1 MSDGILNAV
10 NLDLIYSV
18 VIIIAFIVG
27 AKLINYILKRLLA
40 LTERTSTKFDNRL
53 IASVR
58 VPIYAALIL
67 AGFNLALNRIT
78 QLQIY
83 SEHLNLGFYVAW
95 VLLGGLIIIRVF
107 DLVLTFFG
115 GIWSKMSGARV
126 DTILSPL
133 LGVGKVLIIFFIAM
147 SILGIWGID
156 IAGFLFGWGLIGFAT
171 VLALMP
177 ILQDI
182 FSGLIV
188 VVARTFKVGDKIQL
202 ASGEICEVVDIK
214 MQNTLL
220 QDLIN
225 KNYLSISNTDLMKS
239 KFTLLPESKLR
250 LTIPF
255 KVDHSKVKQATNI
268 ALEIANKAP
277 YLIKGPHPKVH
288 ILELGESIKLELAF
302 WISDCSRK
310 HEVLDII
317 NSRLIEEFGKAN
329 IEYNG

>member
-1 MSDGILNAV
+1 MSNGILNAV
-10 NLDLIYSV
+10 QLDLIYSV
-18 VIIIAFIVG
+18 AIIIAFIVG

-40 LTERTSTKFDNRL
+40 LTERTSTKFDNKL

-58 VPIYAALIL
+58 APIYAALIL
-67 AGFNLALNRIT
+67 AGFNVALNRIT

-83 SEHLNLGFYVAW
+83 SEYLNLAFYVAW

-107 DLVLTFFG
+107 DLALRFFG
-115 GIWSKMSGARV
+115 GIWSKKSGARI

-133 LGVGKVLIIFFIAM
+133 LGVGKVLIIFFIAV
-147 SILGIWGID
+147 SIFGIWGID
-156 IAGFLFGWGLIGFAT
+156 VAGFLFGWGLIGFAT

-188 VVARTFKVGDKIQL
+188 VVTRTFNVGDKIQL
-202 ASGEICEVVDIK
+202 ASGEICEVVKIK

-225 KNYLSISNTDLMKS
+225 KNYLSVSNTDLMKS

-255 KVDHSKVKQATNI
+255 KVDRSKVKEATNI
-268 ALEIANKAP
+268 ALKIANKAP
-277 YLIKGPHPKVH
+277 YLIKNPHPMVH
-288 ILELGESIKLELAF
+288 ILELEESIKLELAF

-310 HEVLDII
+310 HEVLDIT
-317 NSRLIEEFGKAN
+317 NSRLIEEFGKAK
-329 IEYNG
+329 IEYND